1 MGTDGSAAGRGA
13 AGGVPHVAGP
23 GAGPV
28 AGVGALLFQ
37 AGEVLPGRGRRAG
50 SGERAGRGQ
59 GDRVHG
65 GSLRDRN
72 GWSAKAMVTS
82 LRAFLRFA
90 HATGRT
96 AVPLAGAVPA
106 VASWRLAA
114 LPRGLS
120 AAEIE
125 RLLAG
130 CDRETAAGLRDY
142 AVLSLLARLG
152 LRGAEAAGLQLGD
165 IDWRAGEITV
175 TGKGSRTERL
185 PLPALAGEALAAW
198 LTGGRPRC
206 ESRAVF
212 VTVRRP
218 YRQLTPEAVRAVMG
232 RACDR
237 AGLERR
243 GAHRLRHALAT
254 EMLRA
259 GASLPEVGQVLRH
272 RSLLSTRSMPRST
285 RTRCAR
291 WRGRGR
297 EPGSERAAGQ
307 GRGVPGDA
315 PGARVQADDPGAAP
329 DELRRVLRGTLRRRV
344 TADLAVEWATTTS
357 RGSGNEVY
365 QARRLDVVRI
375 FARHLQALDPATEV
389 PPEDVLARR
398 YLRIQPYLYSPA
410 EIAALMNAAR
420 TLRPALR
427 AATWRTLIGLLA
439 VTGMRQGEACRLA
452 GTTPTWTPGRS

>member
-1 MGTDGSAAGRGA
+1 MMERDEDARRAAAGEEDSAGLLAEFGTWLDRERGLSAMTVRCYSKQAKYFLA
-13 AGGVPHVAGP
+13 AVGGP
-23 GAGPV
+23 GVVSGLGAGQV
-28 AGVGALLFQ
+28 TAFMVDH
-37 AGEVLPGRGRRAG
+37 
-50 SGERAGRGQ
+50 SK
-59 GDRVHG
+59 
-65 GSLRDRN
+65 DRN
-72 GWSAKAMVTS
+72 SWSAKAMVTS

-120 AAEIE
+120 QAEIG

-142 AVLSLLARLG
+142 AALSLLARLG

-165 IDWRAGEITV
+165 INWRAGEIAV
-175 TGKGSRTERL
+175 CGKGSRTERL
-185 PLPALAGEALAAW
+185 PLPAPAGEALAAW

-206 ESRAVF
+206 ESRAVL
-212 VTVRRP
+212 VSVRRP

-272 RSLLSTRSMPRST
+272 RSQLSTSLYAKVDQNALRPL
-285 RTRCAR
+285 AR
-291 WRGRGR
+291 PW
-297 EPGSERAAGQ
+297 
-307 GRGVPGDA
+307 
-315 PGARVQADDPGAAP
+315 PGAGK
-329 DELRRVLRGTLRRRV
+329 
-344 TADLAVEWATTTS
+344 
-357 RGSGNEVY
+357 
-365 QARRLDVVRI
+365 
-375 FARHLQALDPATEV
+375 
-389 PPEDVLARR
+389 
-398 YLRIQPYLYSPA
+398 
-410 EIAALMNAAR
+410 
-420 TLRPALR
+420 
-427 AATWRTLIGLLA
+427 
-439 VTGMRQGEACRLA
+439 
-452 GTTPTWTPGRS
+452 